1 MKKYLT
7 KYEFRWALIILL
19 VSLLWTI
26 FEYEMGW
33 HGEDYE
39 KHRYLTFLFIIPLSL
54 CYFLF
59 LFDKRSNR
67 YKKRFKFK
75 HAFNSGMGLTILV
88 ALFTIPAQFLIHY
101 FISPNYLQTAQE
113 YAVSNGEMTRLQAR
127 DIYTIENYVIFFP
140 LVFLF
145 TGIMLSLVLGHLL
158 KSKSSKSRRR

>member
-33 HGEDYE
+33 HGEDY
-39 KHRYLTFLFIIPLSL
+39 KTHLYLTFLFIIPLSI

-59 LFDKRSNR
+59 LNDKRAHR

-88 ALFTIPAQFLIHY
+88 ALFTIPAQFFIHT

-113 YAVSNGEMTRLQAR
+113 YAVSNGELSRMEAR
-127 DIYTIENYVIFFP
+127 EIFTIKNYVIFFP

-145 TGIMLSLVLGHLL
+145 TGIILSFVLGKIL
-158 KSKSSKSRRR
+158 KSKSSKSRSR